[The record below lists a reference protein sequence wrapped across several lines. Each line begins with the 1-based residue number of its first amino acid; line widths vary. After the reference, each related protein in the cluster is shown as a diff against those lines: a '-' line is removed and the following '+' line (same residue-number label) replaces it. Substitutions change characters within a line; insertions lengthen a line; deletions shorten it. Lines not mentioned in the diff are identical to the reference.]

1 MTQTSKTVS
10 LEKIRFGMQ
19 QVFSDHFLDAQSES
33 FVDYLVGQFGVR
45 VSGYLWVESVKSYTV
60 RYPRDWKE
68 ALKEKW
74 YEIDDYYLRWLPESF
89 KRNHPVIYTVHNLD
103 LKALYPDI
111 KVSLP
116 DNRHT
121 LMMMQYTNN
130 EADFS
135 WGDNK
140 LA

>member
-1 MTQTSKTVS
+1 MNQTSKTVS

-19 QVFSDHFLDAQSES
+19 QVFSDHFLDTQSES
-33 FVDYLVGQFGVR
+33 FVDHLVGQFGVR
-45 VSGYLWVESVKSYTV
+45 VSGYLWGESVKSYTV

-89 KRNHPVIYTVHNLD
+89 KRKHPVIYTVHNFD

>member
-19 QVFSDHFLDAQSES
+19 QVFSDHFLDAQAES
-33 FVDYLVGQFGVR
+33 FVDHLVGQFGVR
-45 VSGYLWVESVKSYTV
+45 VSGYLWGESVKSYTV

-89 KRNHPVIYTVHNLD
+89 KRKHPVIYTVHNLD

>member
-1 MTQTSKTVS
+1 MNQTSKTVS

-19 QVFSDHFLDAQSES
+19 QVFSDHFLGAQAES
-33 FVDYLVGQFGVR
+33 FVDHLVGQFGVR
-45 VSGYLWVESVKSYTV
+45 VSGYLWGESVKSYTV

-89 KRNHPVIYTVHNLD
+89 KRKHPVIYTVHNFD

-135 WGDNK
+135 WGDK
-140 LA
+140 

>member
-1 MTQTSKTVS
+1 MNQTSKTVS

-19 QVFSDHFLDAQSES
+19 QVFSDHFLGAQAES
-33 FVDYLVGQFGVR
+33 FVDHLVGQFGVR
-45 VSGYLWVESVKSYTV
+45 VSGYLWGESVKSYTV

-89 KRNHPVIYTVHNLD
+89 KRKHPVIYTVHNFD

>member
-1 MTQTSKTVS
+1 MNQTSKTVS

-19 QVFSDHFLDAQSES
+19 QVFSDHFLDTQSES
-33 FVDYLVGQFGVR
+33 FVDHLVGQFGVR
-45 VSGYLWVESVKSYTV
+45 VSGYLWGESVKSYTV

-89 KRNHPVIYTVHNLD
+89 KRKHPVIYTVHNFD

-135 WGDNK
+135 RGDK
-140 LA
+140 